1 LTRDIHYCII
11 PIERDP
17 GGELMNIGTKV
28 RVKREEKGY
37 TQSELAKR
45 TGLTQA
51 TISRLESGE
60 VRQLKSEAVKSLARA
75 LGVSVDFLVGDRRN
89 MGFAETIT
97 SDENA
102 QVIFRGFEKLSEEK
116 RQQLKDYVEFLLKRH
131 KSGGK

>member
-1 LTRDIHYCII
+1 MDLA
-11 PIERDP
+11 
-17 GGELMNIGTKV
+17 TKV

-37 TQSELAKR
+37 NQAELAKR

-60 VRQLKSEAVKSLARA
+60 VRQLKSEAIKSLAKA
-75 LGVSVDFLVGDRRN
+75 LGVSVDFLVGD
-89 MGFAETIT
+89 MPKMSFDDTLKADET
-97 SDENA
+97 A
-102 QVIFRGFEKLSEEK
+102 QVIFRGYEKLTEEK